1 MPVLDTS
8 DWPEKTLDVLNDLHL
23 DPRNVRLENVEAK
36 VEADILED
44 LFVNEN
50 AFGLVEGICT
60 VGYLTHDVPVAIKRG
75 KKYVMVEGNR
85 RLAALKAI
93 QNPQL
98 VPTHKSRVAALAAD
112 LDDRAALRKIRVM
125 VAPNQTE
132 ADQLVAAIH
141 TGNIRKPWTPA
152 RQAAF
157 FQAQV
162 DSGKSLKTLLVRY
175 PSIDVSAFV
184 FRARMLNAFRSA
196 TFKDPALRDYLA
208 SKEWTRGLSA
218 LARIFDSKA
227 FRELTGFRMDKNG
240 KLLKSITK
248 PQFNQIASIIVEG
261 MRTGDLTT
269 RSLNKVTSPRFLR
282 LIDELEEVVKPK
294 SGSGS
299 NKGGG
304 SGKGAGASDGKGTS
318 GSGGTGTS
326 QSGSGDGDGSG
337 GAGGSGRKQ
346 HFLALDQIILPEAYP
361 AALKRSVQE
370 LSVLDVQ
377 EFPNASF
384 LLMRAIL
391 EKTIKAYAEAKGED
405 IKGSGEKG
413 RVQLNH
419 ALKWLLAYIRKHGP
433 TNMIGPIERVRDG
446 KIVYMSS
453 SASLNDVNH
462 NHKFGVDPDDA
473 LRMWDAID
481 PLIKMT
487 IDP

>member
-8 DWPEKTLDVLNDLHL
+8 GWPEKTLDVLTDLHL

-36 VEADILED
+36 VETDILED

-50 AFGLVEGICT
+50 AFGLVEGICK
-60 VGYLTHDVPVAIKRG
+60 VGYLTHDVPIAIKRG

-98 VPTHKSRVAALAAD
+98 VPTHKARIAGLAAD
-112 LDDRAALRKIRVM
+112 LDDRSALRKIRVL

-132 ADQLVAAIH
+132 ADKLVAAIH

-162 DSGKSLKTLLVRY
+162 DSGKSLKTLRARY
-175 PSIDVSAFV
+175 PTIDVETFV
-184 FRARMLNAFRSA
+184 FRAQVLNAFRSA
-196 TFKDPALRDYLA
+196 KFKDPALRDHLE
-208 SKEWTRGLSA
+208 SKEWTRGLSV

-240 KLLKSITK
+240 KLLKSISK
-248 PQFNQIASIIVEG
+248 AQFIEIASIIVEG
-261 MRTGDLTT
+261 MRSGDLTT
-269 RSLNKVTSPRFLR
+269 RSLNKVTSPRFGR
-282 LIDELEEVVKPK
+282 LIDEIEEILKPDTK
-294 SGSGS
+294 SGGGPGSGS
-299 NKGGG
+299 NGGKTGAATGGHGGKGGTNGAAGKGDGGGGGG
-304 SGKGAGASDGKGTS
+304 SGR
-318 GSGGTGTS
+318 
-326 QSGSGDGDGSG
+326 
-337 GAGGSGRKQ
+337 GRKQ
-346 HFLALDQIILPEAYP
+346 RFLALDQIALPESYP
-361 AALKRSVQE
+361 VALRRCVEE

-377 EFPNASF
+377 EFPNSAF
-384 LLMRAIL
+384 LMMRAIL
-391 EKTIKAYAEAKGED
+391 EKTIKAFAEAKGED

-419 ALKWLLAYIRKHGP
+419 ALKWLLAYTRKNGP
-433 TNMIGPIERVRDG
+433 TNMIQPIERVRGG
-446 KIVYMSS
+446 KLVYMSS
-453 SASLNDVNH
+453 SDTLNAVNH

-481 PLIKMT
+481 PLVKMT
-487 IDP
+487 IAP